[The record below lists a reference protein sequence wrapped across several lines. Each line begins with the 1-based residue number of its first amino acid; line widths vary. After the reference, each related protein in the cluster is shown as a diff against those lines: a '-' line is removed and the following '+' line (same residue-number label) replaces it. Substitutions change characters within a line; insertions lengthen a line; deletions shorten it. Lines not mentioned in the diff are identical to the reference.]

1 VRSLAKRA
9 VTALREQMRRR
20 STGMAFSVF
29 GVKVTMHG
37 RAWLGQGIRQSVRQ
51 FCRWLRD
58 LQGRRAFYINMHV
71 PEHVRRDMGRFAA
84 FDVAGTHVH
93 LDSGPASGRLP
104 NDLAD
109 GLASVRLPNDLA
121 DGLPDASADQDDCAQ
136 TTQLTVECDHEADR
150 IVHLRRLWTTF
161 PALRDCAFHMSGV
174 VRAAK
179 WPALL

>member
-1 VRSLAKRA
+1 
-9 VTALREQMRRR
+9 M
-20 STGMAFSVF
+20 
-29 GVKVTMHG
+29 MHG
-37 RAWLGQGIRQSVRQ
+37 RAWMGQGIRQSVRQ

-93 LDSGPASGRLP
+93 LDSGPALERLP
-104 NDLAD
+104 NETA
-109 GLASVRLPNDLA
+109 AP
-121 DGLPDASADQDDCAQ
+121 SADRAAAQDDCAQ

-161 PALRDCAFHMSGV
+161 PALRDCAFRMSGV